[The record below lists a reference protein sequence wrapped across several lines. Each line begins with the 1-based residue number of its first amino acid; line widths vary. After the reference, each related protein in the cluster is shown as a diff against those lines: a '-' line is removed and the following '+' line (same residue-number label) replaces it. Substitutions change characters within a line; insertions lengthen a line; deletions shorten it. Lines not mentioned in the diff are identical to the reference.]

1 MILEYKKI
9 INLLDNTPNEP
20 SKFRTKIW
28 VEINDESRWTHNEN
42 SQIKFKTS
50 MIRSYLY
57 DYSHVYI
64 HVNGT
69 KEVPNTGTA
78 AAPNNRNKK
87 VTFKKY
93 APFIKCISEINNTQV
108 DDAHDIDVAMP
119 TYNLIEYIRKHQE
132 VYGNS
137 IEMNQL

>member
-28 VEINDESRWTHNEN
+28 AEINDESRWTFNEN

-50 MIRSYLY
+50 MIRSYLC
-57 DYSHVYI
+57 DYSHENI

-69 KEVPNTGTA
+69 KEVPHTGTA
-78 AAPNNRNKK
+78 AAPNNWNKK

-93 APFIKCISEINNTQV
+93 APFINCISEINNTQV

-119 TYNLIEYIRKHQE
+119 IYKLIEYIRKHQE
-132 VYGNS
+132 IYGNS